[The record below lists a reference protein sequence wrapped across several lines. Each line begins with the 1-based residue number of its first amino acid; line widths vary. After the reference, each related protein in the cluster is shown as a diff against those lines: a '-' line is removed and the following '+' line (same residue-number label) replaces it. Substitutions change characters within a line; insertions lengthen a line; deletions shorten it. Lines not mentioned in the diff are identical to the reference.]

1 MSRVKDFYQQ
11 LPDADRDLFAAM
23 ANGMVN
29 SAPPEKLER
38 LRTFHSQLKLEIDEI
53 NKKRQ
58 ALGVDLNNV
67 ETMIKDLDKFVA
79 KEGDGLDLQLFR
91 AHLIETAEQ
100 IKAEVATMKPEEKL
114 VKKHDLSKRLA
125 MLEQRRALAQNL
137 LKEVINGAARS
148 CGSEGGSSG
157 QHQ

>member
-1 MSRVKDFYQQ
+1 
-11 LPDADRDLFAAM
+11 M

-67 ETMIKDLDKFVA
+67 ETMIKDLDKFIA
-79 KEGDGLDLQLFR
+79 KEGDGLDLQMFR
-91 AHLIETAEQ
+91 AHLVETAEQ
-100 IKAEVATMKPEEKL
+100 IKVEVAAMKPEEKL
-114 VKKHDLSKRLA
+114 TKKHDLAKRLA
-125 MLEQRRALAQNL
+125 MLEQRRALAQGL
-137 LKEVINGAARS
+137 LREVINGDGAARS
-148 CGSEGGSSG
+148 CGSGEKGDG
-157 QHQ
+157 QH